1 MPPPIFVHIPKT
13 AGSTLRTLMTA
24 NYAPNEILHLY
35 GDPKEILATAAA
47 HIGKTTSY
55 RLIQGHTPY
64 GTHRFLGL
72 PNARYLT
79 FLRDP
84 IDRFLSDIAHTL
96 RHSDH
101 TFHTTLAAPG
111 LSRDQIISKALDIN
125 HYRNTMTQYVSGS
138 FSTEVISLTQLGTA
152 IDNLWKSEFVGLT
165 EHFEASLL
173 IMAKILGWKQ
183 IIPQKMNVRPDL
195 HETTP
200 PELKTKLNRALA
212 YDHMLYAIA
221 QEHFARNRKKKW
233 DNPRGSSNPTEWNH
247 QKARNR
253 ISTGSIQ
260 HLLGRRRNA
269 GPTGRAE
276 RAHRKELAFTS
287 LATHIKSPRH

>member
-221 QEHFARNRKKKW
+221 QEHFARNRKK
-233 DNPRGSSNPTEWNH
+233 NGTILEE
-247 QKARNR
+247 AA
-253 ISTGSIQ
+253 IQ
-260 HLLGRRRNA
+260 LNGIIKKQEIEHPQAQFNIYWVGDATQAPLEEQNVLIAKNS
-269 GPTGRAE
+269 PL
-276 RAHRKELAFTS
+276 HRWLHT
-287 LATHIKSPRH
+287 

>member
-1 MPPPIFVHIPKT
+1 MKMPPPIFVHIPKT

-165 EHFEASLL
+165 EHFEVSLL

-212 YDHMLYAIA
+212 YDHMPYAIA
-221 QEHFARNRKKKW
+221 QEHFARNRKKNGKIL
-233 DNPRGSSNPTEWNH
+233 EE
-247 QKARNR
+247 AA
-253 ISTGSIQ
+253 IQ
-260 HLLGRRRNA
+260 LNEIIKKQEIEYPQAQFNIYWVGDATQVPLEEQNVLIA
-269 GPTGRAE
+269 KNSPL
-276 RAHRKELAFTS
+276 HRWLHT
-287 LATHIKSPRH
+287 